1 MKRRMLLRHIG
12 TVSLVGA
19 GIGSVNAR
27 SVDDLESR
35 EDDLLVKLQDGREV
49 PFREFG
55 GDVGTQTCY
64 REYCRDCVTC
74 VEGPCICEE

>member
-1 MKRRMLLRHIG
+1 MERRMLLKHIG
-12 TVSLVGA
+12 TVGLAGA
-19 GIGSVNAR
+19 GIGSVSAR
-27 SVDDLESR
+27 SVNDLESR
-35 EDDLLVKLQDGREV
+35 EGELIVKFQDGQEV

-74 VEGPCICEE
+74 VEGPCICGE